1 MKKYQC
7 LMLSA
12 ALLAALLFV
21 ACTPRTF
28 LAKPEALNPIRSVA
42 IIGFDTYVSADIGA
56 KLNKL
61 MGPDLLIQ
69 TLSSGWKPNVASPID
84 AKGAYGVMAERLS
97 SELGVRTL
105 GYEEVAGSEAYA
117 ALFKKYLYEHSVG
130 NLRVDGI
137 LSGEGARK
145 LTVEERESLRKALG
159 VDAVMAVE
167 LSYWVD
173 DAGIVSE
180 VGGERLWGRI
190 DAVMFAD
197 GPEPIWRDEAD
208 GERTKKGLPPLVHQE
223 ALADIKIAV
232 EEATSNA
239 LSLLFSRLHDRC
251 PACRRTDAAAGKAD
265 EASAASPAASA
276 DVPAASE
283 KTADDASA
291 AASPSETSET
301 PAGEIGGQSEAAGS
315 GQAGE

>member
-1 MKKYQC
+1 MKKYRC
-7 LMLSA
+7 LILSA
-12 ALLAALLFV
+12 ALLSLALLSA

-28 LAKPEALNPIRSVA
+28 LAKPEALRPIRSVA

-84 AKGAYGVMAERLS
+84 AKAAYGVMAERLS
-97 SELGVRTL
+97 QELGVRTL

-145 LTVEERESLRKALG
+145 LTPEEREGLRKALG

-167 LSYWVD
+167 VSYWVD
-173 DAGIVSE
+173 DSGIVSE

-190 DAVMFAD
+190 DAALFAD
-197 GPEPIWRDEAD
+197 GQEPIWRDEAD

-223 ALADIKIAV
+223 ALADIKVAV
-232 EEATSNA
+232 EEATANA
-239 LSLLFSRLHDRC
+239 LNLLFSRLNDRC
-251 PACRRTDAAAGKAD
+251 PDCRPAALPAPAEDAAAAVPAESD
-265 EASAASPAASA
+265 AAPASDVAPASSDDGASPEAPEGTSSAEAA
-276 DVPAASE
+276 
-283 KTADDASA
+283 
-291 AASPSETSET
+291 SET
-301 PAGEIGGQSEAAGS
+301 PAPSAPDKAGD
-315 GQAGE
+315 